1 MPYSPMA
8 QIDDEDEDSL
18 SGDTPEPTSSLAD
31 PMLTPAST
39 VDQRSRQVRSGMG
52 GDDGTMPPEEGGMGM
67 GMGGNPGDLQ
77 AARDLA
83 HSTQTA
89 SNYGR
94 ALSNLSAANG
104 VKADTGLYDAL
115 DNQSKTMVQGAQS
128 DQALR
133 SKMVMA
139 RIAAKQRSGD
149 KALDRDFRERMLREQ
164 IKARQQAKGPQLPIE
179 SKEMIK
185 DLAKSNANK
194 VAIANQIDAVLKK
207 SNGLSDVQ
215 RLQQY
220 RQLIK
225 TLNSTQGQDAVGVE
239 EAKRLASKLEIGYGG
254 LVSGNLGQF
263 GRDLEGFAGD
273 AKITSAG
280 LREARKANQAEIDRQ
295 YGRGGSAP
303 QDPGSDESAGGDA
316 GGGGE
321 VKRLT
326 KDGRTAIFDA
336 ATKQFL
342 RYDE

>member
-1 MPYSPMA
+1 MPYSPMSA
-8 QIDDEDEDSL
+8 IDDEDEENLDDGS
-18 SGDTPEPTSSLAD
+18 SSQPDPASSLAD
-31 PMLTPAST
+31 PMLTPSSV
-39 VDQRSRQVRSGMG
+39 VDQRTRQVRSGVG
-52 GDDGTMPPEEGGMGM
+52 GDDATLPEEGGMGM

-83 HSTQTA
+83 QSTQTA

-104 VKADTGLYDAL
+104 VKADSGLYDAL
-115 DNQSKTMVQGAQS
+115 DAQSKNMVQGAQS

-139 RIAAKQRSGD
+139 KIAAKQRSSD

-164 IKARQQAKGPQLPIE
+164 IAARKQLKGPQLPIE

-194 VAIANQIDAVLKK
+194 VAIANQIDAVI
-207 SNGLSDVQ
+207 NGSKGLNDVQ

-225 TLNSTQGQDAVGVE
+225 VLNSTQGQDAVGVE

-273 AKITSAG
+273 AKITSQS
-280 LREARKANQAEIDRQ
+280 LRAARKANQAEIDRQ
-295 YGRGGSAP
+295 YGRSGSP
-303 QDPGSDESAGGDA
+303 PGATDDTQETG

-342 RYDE
+342 RYE